1 MGSGK
6 GRDSWSEGRDIRVP
20 KEDSSV
26 VDLKDWKYSNISL
39 MERRKPWEELVR
51 EEGGQELSLA
61 HVDYNNLK
69 FISEQSVFQD
79 CNWVQFAINQTNLSP
94 ERPGRFYA
102 SWEVENSDEAH
113 YVPTE
118 QMGAFQYSSV
128 LNHV

>member
-61 HVDYNNLK
+61 HVDYETSTK
-69 FISEQSVFQD
+69 
-79 CNWVQFAINQTNLSP
+79 
-94 ERPGRFYA
+94 
-102 SWEVENSDEAH
+102 
-113 YVPTE
+113 
-118 QMGAFQYSSV
+118 YSSE
-128 LNHV
+128 HIQ